1 MKNKKI
7 IITLLVIIIVILV
20 IIGLIFLNKDKT
32 NPEDILKTY
41 MSYVLDKNYEE
52 MYNLTTQ
59 STEKE
64 DYITRNKNIYEG
76 IEANNININIV
87 KTNKNGNTSE
97 VIYTTSMKTIAGEIN
112 FSNTAHLEK
121 EKDTY
126 KIKWSSNLIFPS
138 LNDDYKVR
146 VNTLTAKRGELLDR
160 NGNILAGE
168 QTASQIGLVPGKINE
183 ETKEQD
189 IRNVAGLLDISED
202 SINNSLSASYV
213 KEDTFVPLKTVQK
226 NETALKT
233 LLLEIKGIKI
243 IDTEERIY
251 PLGEATSHLLG
262 YVQTINAEEL
272 EQKKDLGYNSSS
284 VIGKSGLEKIY
295 EDRLRA
301 INGAEIYIVNQDG
314 DKIKT
319 IVKKDALDGENIKLT
334 IDSNLQQ
341 KIYEQ
346 FKEDKSA
353 TVSINPKTGEILAA
367 VSTPTFN
374 SNDFSL
380 GMTTNKWNNLLNN
393 QEKPLYNRFVAS
405 YAPGS
410 SFKPVTGAI
419 GLTCNSFTAEED
431 FGRSG
436 TKWQKDS
443 SWEDFYI
450 TTLSTYNGAANLQNA
465 LIYSDNIYFA
475 KAALKIGKENFAQSL
490 KNMKFNTEVTTQL
503 GNVESSYSNT
513 DTFNNETQLANSGY
527 GQAEVLVNPI
537 HMAMVYS
544 AFVNNGNMVSTYI
557 EYDENK
563 KVNYEVENVFSK
575 EAANTIKEDLI
586 QVVENPN
593 GTAHSA
599 KIEGL
604 TLAGK
609 TGTAEIKTSKDDKEG
624 REIGWYNTFIADEN
638 SQKQLLIISMVE
650 DVQGRGGSHYVVD
663 KVKNIFK

>member
-41 MSYVLDKNYEE
+41 MSYVSDKNYEE

-64 DYITRNKNIYEG
+64 NYITRNKNIYEG

-87 KTNKNGNTSE
+87 KTGKNGNTAE
-97 VIYTTSMKTIAGEIN
+97 VIYTTSMQTIAGEIN
-112 FSNTAHLEK
+112 FSNTAYLEK

-168 QTASQIGLVPGKINE
+168 QTASQIGLVPGKINV

-189 IRNVAGLLDISED
+189 IRNVARLLDISED

-233 LLLEIKGIKI
+233 SLLEIKGIKI

-251 PLGEATSHLLG
+251 PLGEASSHLLG

-346 FKEDKSA
+346 FKEDKST
-353 TVSINPKTGEILAA
+353 TVAIEPKTGEILAA

-380 GMTTNKWNNLLNN
+380 GITTNKWNSLLNN
-393 QEKPLYNRFVAS
+393 EEKPLYNRFLAS

-410 SFKPVTGAI
+410 SFKSVTGAI

-443 SWEDFYI
+443 SWQDFYI

-490 KNMKFNTEVTTQL
+490 KNIKFNTEVTTPL

-537 HMAMVYS
+537 HIAMVYS

-563 KVNYEVENVFSK
+563 KVNYEVENAFSK

-609 TGTAEIKTSKDDKEG
+609 TGTAEIKSSKEDKEG

-663 KVKNIFK
+663 KVKPLFE